1 MWSRNA
7 YSGHRE
13 GLPRCTA
20 FMYGSNGHES
30 LFLPN
35 YFSIPLCNGMGLNL
49 PMHLA
54 LPVPRGQ
61 LQRSR
66 PGAVRKPRKPS
77 HGAAAR

>member
-1 MWSRNA
+1 MWCRIA

-20 FMYGSNGHES
+20 FMYGSNGDES

-49 PMHLA
+49 PMH
-54 LPVPRGQ
+54 RG
-61 LQRSR
+61 RWV
-66 PGAVRKPRKPS
+66 GAFGRVELHFNISK
-77 HGAAAR
+77 